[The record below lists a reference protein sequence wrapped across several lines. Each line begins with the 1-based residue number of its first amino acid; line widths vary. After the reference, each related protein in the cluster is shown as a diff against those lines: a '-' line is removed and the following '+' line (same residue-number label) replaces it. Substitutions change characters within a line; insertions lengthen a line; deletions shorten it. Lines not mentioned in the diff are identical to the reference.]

1 MMTYQFYDLRAFA
14 NVMAVADKKSFLE
27 ELIKHLKKAL
37 LIYEKAEDDDEQRRF
52 DFKLMLLM
60 VQFSVDANLL
70 RQKQDDIR
78 LYEEKY
84 CSWKRFFRRDFWR
97 RYIIFPG
104 EKRSIE
110 WKEQPDMHISV
121 KEMIVLAS
129 TVYFQRGWGSC
140 DDLRRELQHAVE
152 NEFRIIILTGV

>member
-14 NVMAVADKKSFLE
+14 NVMGAEDKKFFLE

-37 LIYEKAEDDDEQRRF
+37 LLAYEGSDDTEEQRRL
-52 DFKLMLLM
+52 DFKLMLLI
-60 VQFSVDANLL
+60 VRFSVDVRLL

-84 CSWKRFFRRDFWR
+84 CSRKRFFRLDFWR

-129 TVYFQRGWGSC
+129 TVYFQRGWGGC
-140 DDLRRELQHAVE
+140 DDLRRSLELAAE
-152 NEFRIIILTGV
+152 A

>member
-1 MMTYQFYDLRAFA
+1 MMTYQFYDLRTFA
-14 NVMAVADKKSFLE
+14 NVMAVADKKSFLD
-27 ELIKHLKKAL
+27 ELIKHLKEAL
-37 LIYEKAEDDDEQRRF
+37 LIYEGTEDTDEQRRL

-78 LYEEKY
+78 LYEEKNR
-84 CSWKRFFRRDFWR
+84 SWKRFFRLDFWW

-140 DDLRRELQHAVE
+140 DDLRRELEHAAE
-152 NEFRIIILTGV
+152 NEFRIIVLTGG